1 MSQTLSARIS
11 LMQRGFV
18 ELPGEEMQRTL
29 QRGVKANRS
38 KRDAKNKSA
47 ISLVIKTFAEFSNS
61 TTP

>member
-1 MSQTLSARIS
+1 
-11 LMQRGFV
+11 MQRGFV